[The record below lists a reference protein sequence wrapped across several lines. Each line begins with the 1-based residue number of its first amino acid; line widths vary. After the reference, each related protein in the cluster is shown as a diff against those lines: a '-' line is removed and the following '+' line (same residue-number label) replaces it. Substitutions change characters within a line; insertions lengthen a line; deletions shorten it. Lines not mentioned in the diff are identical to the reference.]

1 MSVET
6 NRMLHRA
13 LACLLVGTG
22 AFVAPAWA
30 QDPASL
36 AAVATDG
43 AAVDCSDSECV
54 SDEGA
59 VIRIRT
65 RGARTPVTEPGASG
79 EQALAPDRRVS
90 VQAQEPGKAEV
101 IGQWTVQLPDGGV
114 LWVTEDPNLG
124 QPQFNVSAPSM
135 LPFDG
140 SRITEPVRFHVFNN
154 YPAFIE
160 RSEVLIFRA
169 IDVDLLEPVATV
181 PLANGGVSE
190 TLWDGVLPDGQAPR
204 LGDELVYIVR
214 AHGANGAVDETFPR
228 RMQLVKP
235 EDVERGRQRLQ
246 NVAEKSLG
254 TRLDA
259 DEAER
264 RSLVEASFGENTLRQ
279 QNIPIYGSRVRIQ
292 GRNLPENAQVS
303 INGQNQPLDLE
314 RKLVA
319 EFLVPVGK
327 HAFEVKIGGGAEA
340 IVHTLDVD
348 VTGKYLFAVA
358 LADVTASGSDV
369 TGSIEPLAGDERFDD
384 SFILE
389 GRLAFY
395 LKAKIKGKYL
405 VTAHADTQER
415 EVSELFSG
423 FWDADPQDIFRR
435 LDPDAYYPVYGDDSV
450 TYRDVDTQGR
460 LYIRVDWDKNQA
472 LWGNFFTGVTG
483 TEFGQYSRALY
494 GAAVNWRSR
503 NTTELGD
510 PETQVRAFASE
521 AQTAVGHGQFLGTG
535 GSLYFLKHTDLLPGS
550 DRVVLE
556 VRDATTGRVENRI
569 DLARGADYDIDEIQ
583 GRIILNRPLA
593 QITRE
598 NLPTLTRDAPL
609 DGYQQVLLVDYEY
622 IPVGLF
628 DAGNLTSGFRGR
640 RWFGEHV
647 AVGGTYVDENRQ
659 GDDYTLRGVDL
670 TLQQGRGT
678 FVRFEHSETKATS
691 APVFFSDN
699 GGLSFT
705 EVNAGLGPRSGD
717 ASAIEARANFKELGW
732 TRLDWSAGAW
742 WREIDPGFSI
752 SRADTG
758 ADIEEYGAEV
768 LGQLTPDLG
777 MYARFSE
784 ATRDAETLRQAQVTG
799 EWRINET
806 STLSAE
812 LRQVDEDRLG
822 GQAIGTLAALK
833 YQRRISDAFDLYG
846 VGQVTVDDDSGAYED
861 NDALTLGANYLFGDL
876 STLTAEVT
884 TGDRGDAA
892 RLGAEYRLN
901 PDHSIYG
908 ALTYSGEL
916 REYDP
921 LFNTRQNTGWTLG
934 QRWRLNNQVNMFN
947 ESQFL
952 KAPQESGLAH
962 TFGMDFYPGLGW
974 NLGFTLQQA
983 ELDAA
988 TGRVDREAVSLSG
1001 GRTSNDTQWQSR
1013 LEWREDTGAERRTQW
1028 VSTNRVL
1035 HKLNEDFRVAARIN
1049 YSETEDRN
1057 NAAEGAKFV
1066 ESNLGFA
1073 WRPMDNTRWALL
1085 GKYTYLYDVSAFEQ
1099 NGSNVAFYDQRSHVL
1114 SAEGIYKPSGDW
1126 EFAGKAM
1133 RREGE
1138 VRFGRLTGQWS
1149 DSAATFLAA
1158 QLRREIGD
1166 DWHALAEYR
1175 FLDARD
1181 GGTRQGALL
1190 GVDYDLSKHFRVGG
1204 GYNFTDF
1211 SDDLTNFDYDH
1222 KGWYLNFVGTY

>member
-1 MSVET
+1 MNAMNS
-6 NRMLHRA
+6 RFRRRA
-13 LACLLVGTG
+13 LAALLLGVGVF
-22 AFVAPAWA
+22 ALPAWA
-30 QDPASL
+30 QETPAAEPAPS
-36 AAVATDG
+36 AP
-43 AAVDCSDSECV
+43 AAVDCSGDGCT

-65 RGARTPVTEPGASG
+65 RGAREPVTEPAASG
-79 EQALAPDRRVS
+79 TQALAPDRRVS
-90 VQAQEPGKAEV
+90 VQAAEPGKAV
-101 IGQWTVQLPDGGV
+101 AVGKWTVQLPDGGV

-124 QPQFNVSAPSM
+124 QAQFNVSAPSM
-135 LPFDG
+135 VPFDG
-140 SRITEPVRFHVFNN
+140 RTITQPVRFYAFNN

-169 IDVDLLEPVATV
+169 IDVDLVEPLATV
-181 PLANGGVSE
+181 PLENGGVSE
-190 TLWDGVLPDGQAPR
+190 TEWDGALPEGLELRQ
-204 LGDELVYIVR
+204 GDELVYIVR
-214 AHGANGAVDETFPR
+214 AHGADGAVDETFPR
-228 RMQLVKP
+228 RLQLVKP

-246 NVAEKSLG
+246 NASEKSFG
-254 TRLDA
+254 TRLEA

-264 RSLVEASFGENTLRQ
+264 LSLVDASFGENSLRQ
-279 QNIPIYGSRVRIQ
+279 QNIPLYGSRVRIQ

-303 INGQNQPLDLE
+303 INGQTQPLDLE

-319 EFLVPVGK
+319 EFLVPVGQ
-327 HAFEVKIGGGAEA
+327 HAFEVEIGGGAEA
-340 IVHTLDVD
+340 IVHTLEVD

-358 LADVTASGSDV
+358 LADVTASGNDV
-369 TGSIEPLAGDERFDD
+369 SGSIEPLAGDDRFDD

-395 LKAKIKGKYL
+395 LKGKIKGKYL
-405 VTAHADTQER
+405 VTAQADTQER
-415 EVSELFSG
+415 EVSELFNG

-460 LYIRVDWDKNQA
+460 MYIRVDWDKNQA
-472 LWGNFFTGVTG
+472 LWGNFFTGITG

-503 NTTELGD
+503 DTTDLGD
-510 PETQVRAFASE
+510 AQTEARAFASE
-521 AQTAVGHGQFLGTG
+521 AQTAAGHDQFLGTG
-535 GSLYFLKHTDLLPGS
+535 GSLYFLKNTDLLPGS

-556 VRDATTGRVENRI
+556 VRDASTGRVEQRI

-609 DGYQQVLLVDYEY
+609 DGFRQVLLVDYEY

-628 DAGNLTSGFRGR
+628 DDDQLTAGGR
-640 RWFGEHV
+640 ARHWFGQHV
-647 AVGGTYVDENRQ
+647 AVGGTYVDENRR
-659 GDDYTLRGVDL
+659 GDDYTLRGADV

-678 FVRFEHSETKATS
+678 FLRLEHSETKATS

-699 GGLSFT
+699 GGLSFD
-705 EVNAGLGPRSGD
+705 EINGGLGPRSGD
-717 ASAIEARANFKELGW
+717 ANAIEARANFKELGW
-732 TRLDWSAGAW
+732 TEMDWSAGAW
-742 WREIDPGFSI
+742 WRDVDAGFSV

-758 ADIEEYGAEV
+758 AAIEEYGAEV
-768 LGQLTPDLG
+768 LGQFAPDLG
-777 MYARFSE
+777 VYARFSE
-784 ATRDAETLRQAQVTG
+784 ATRDAESLRQAQVTG
-799 EWRINET
+799 EWRVNEA

-812 LRQVDEDRLG
+812 LRQVDEDRLS

-833 YQRRISDAFDLYG
+833 YQRRVSDTFDLYG
-846 VGQVTVDDDSGAYED
+846 IGQLTVDDDGGAYED

-876 STLTAEVT
+876 STLSAEVT

-892 RLGAEYRLN
+892 KVGAEYRLS
-901 PDHSIYG
+901 PEHSLYG

-916 REYDP
+916 RDYDP
-921 LFNTRQNTGWTLG
+921 LFNTQQNTGWTLG
-934 QRWRLNNQVNMFN
+934 QRWRLNNQVNLFN
-947 ESQFL
+947 ESQYL

-983 ELDAA
+983 ELDAS
-988 TGRVDREAVSLSG
+988 TGRVDRDAVSLSG
-1001 GRTSNDTQWQSR
+1001 GRTDNDTQWQSR

-1049 YSETEDRN
+1049 YSETEDKN

-1073 WRPMDNTRWALL
+1073 WRPADNTRWALL

-1099 NGSNVAFYDQRSHVL
+1099 NGSNVAFYDQRSHIV
-1114 SAEGIYKPSGDW
+1114 SFEGIFKPGADW

-1149 DSAATFLAA
+1149 DSAATFLAG
-1158 QLRREIGD
+1158 QVRREIAD

-1175 FLDARD
+1175 FLDVRD

-1190 GVDYDLSKHFRVGG
+1190 GVDYDLSEHFRVGG

-1222 KGWYLNFVGTY
+1222 KGWFLNFVGTY